1 MMIIIEGQTK
11 TNYDL
16 LIVLNLYEISSNSR
30 LLSKSEWGLKFDFFW
45 RQQSWKMNEEVAA
58 KTRWTLAPKKA
69 DLSQARAEQDYKGE
83 PDAKANLF

>member
-1 MMIIIEGQTK
+1 
-11 TNYDL
+11 
-16 LIVLNLYEISSNSR
+16 
-30 LLSKSEWGLKFDFFW
+30 
-45 RQQSWKMNEEVAA
+45 MNEEVAA